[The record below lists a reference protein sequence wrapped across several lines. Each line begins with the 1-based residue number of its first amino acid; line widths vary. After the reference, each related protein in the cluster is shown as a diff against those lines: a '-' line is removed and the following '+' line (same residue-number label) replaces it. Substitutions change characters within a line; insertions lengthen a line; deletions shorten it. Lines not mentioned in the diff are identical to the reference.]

1 MQFTFPHRRYLKLA
15 AFAVVFA
22 LLLPAV
28 APAKTGKYKGT
39 VAGDENA
46 KVQFKVARK
55 HGKRK
60 VQEKAGWKALD
71 ATCDGKVEQIETH
84 FYVTAKV
91 RKSGTFRLDATDS
104 ANTVIYLEG
113 KIAGG
118 GTASGT
124 LRLKD
129 EIVFDDGPRQCDSG
143 MKTWSAE
150 VK

>member
-1 MQFTFPHRRYLKLA
+1 M
-15 AFAVVFA
+15 VFA

-28 APAKTGKYKGT
+28 APAKTGKYRGT
-39 VAGDENA
+39 VAGDDNA

-60 VQEKAGWKALD
+60 VQENAGWKALD
-71 ATCDGKVEQIETH
+71 ATCDGKIEQIETH

-104 ANTVIYLEG
+104 ADTEIYLEG
-113 KIAGG
+113 TIAGG

-129 EIVFDDGPRQCDSG
+129 EIVFDDGPHLCDSG
-143 MKTWSAE
+143 VKSWSAE
-150 VK
+150 VS